1 MRLTLDDWP
10 VSRVSWQVLT
20 KIWWSWLLTVA
31 VLEYVWHPRLKTRK
45 WKVYIWR
52 LDSFE
57 PAICHLA
64 TYCSTVVSFLYLCT
78 VSDYQYVSVSCST
91 YIAFS
96 AHLIFWHV
104 SHAHWLFLRS
114 HWVAGGGHPVQHGTH
129 NVMLIWQSQCSH
141 FIRQMKPTSC
151 ELMPLCDS

>member
-91 YIAFS
+91 LHLVPIWFFGMCLMHTDFFWEVTEWLVVGILYNMALTMLCLFDSHS
-96 AHLIFWHV
+96 AHILFDRWSQLHV
-104 SHAHWLFLRS
+104 S
-114 HWVAGGGHPVQHGTH
+114 
-129 NVMLIWQSQCSH
+129 
-141 FIRQMKPTSC
+141 
-151 ELMPLCDS
+151 